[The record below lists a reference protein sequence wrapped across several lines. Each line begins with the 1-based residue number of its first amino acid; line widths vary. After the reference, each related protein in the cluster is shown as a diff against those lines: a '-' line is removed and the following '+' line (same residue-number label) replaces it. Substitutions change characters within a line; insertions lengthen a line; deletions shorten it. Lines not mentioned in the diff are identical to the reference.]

1 MNRVAAP
8 RTAADAPATPPAST
22 APLWW
27 SLLYFFC
34 LLCGYYV
41 LRPVRD
47 AMGASNDAATVFP
60 HAMIAWAQAHGWQ
73 LRDFVLQVLFTATF
87 LSMLVLQ
94 PVYGALVARFPR
106 RVFLPV
112 VYGLFIVCLLGFHW
126 AFDAELPGRGMLF
139 FVWIAVFNLFAVTVF
154 WSYMADVFDDRQAR
168 RLYGYIGAGGTAG
181 AVIGP
186 VLTQWLVQPL
196 GVANLL
202 LMSVGFLVLC
212 VLCIVRLRPWAIA
225 RERAQGVASGE
236 NAMGGSVWA
245 GLRLVWQRP
254 VLRAMAAT
262 LFFSVGAATLLY
274 NQQAAIA
281 REFYPD
287 AVAATAYFA
296 RIDSAVNVLAILTQL
311 LLTRWLLNRHGVAPA
326 LLMPGLILL
335 LGFGLLLAS
344 PLPVMV
350 AIVQV
355 LQRSSEFALA
365 KPARETVYTRMDRP
379 SRYKGKAVID
389 TAVFRGTD
397 LAFAW
402 VHKGVAVFGTQA
414 VFGAGL
420 LAAAGMTAGAWSIVR
435 AQRRL
440 TDTPPASDATSESS
454 SALQPASSQ
463 PARGEP

>member
-1 MNRVAAP
+1 MNQVVALSHRDRDP
-8 RTAADAPATPPAST
+8 VASS

-73 LRDFVLQVLFTATF
+73 LKDFVLQVLFTATF
-87 LSMLVLQ
+87 VSMVLLQ

-112 VYGLFIVCLLGFHW
+112 VYVVFIACLFGFHW
-126 AFDAELPGRGMLF
+126 AFDTAVPGRGMVF
-139 FVWIAVFNLFAVTVF
+139 FVWIALFNLFAVTVF
-154 WSYMADVFDDRQAR
+154 WSYMADVFDDAQAR
-168 RLYGYIGAGGTAG
+168 RVYGYIGAGGTAG

-186 VLTQWLVQPL
+186 MLTQWLVQPL

-202 LMSVGFLVLC
+202 LVSIGFLSVC
-212 VLCIVRLRPWAIA
+212 VLCIVRLRPWAMA
-225 RERAQGVASGE
+225 RERRQGLASGE
-236 NAMGGSVWA
+236 AAMGGSVWA
-245 GLRLVWQRP
+245 GLKLVWQRP
-254 VLRAMAAT
+254 VLRAMAVT

-281 REFYPD
+281 REFYPS

-296 RIDSAVNVLAILTQL
+296 RIDSAVNMLAILTQL

-326 LLMPGLILL
+326 LLMPGLTLL
-335 LGFGLLLAS
+335 LGFGVLLAS
-344 PLPVMV
+344 PVPVMV

-355 LQRSSEFALA
+355 LQRGSEFALA
-365 KPARETVYTRMDRP
+365 KPARETLYTRMDRP

-402 VHKGVAVFGTQA
+402 VHKGVALLGTQA
-414 VFGAGL
+414 VFAAGL
-420 LAAAGMTAGAWSIVR
+420 LAALGMTAGAWSIVR

-440 TDTPPASDATSESS
+440 PSAHRSSELPSPDRSS
-454 SALQPASSQ
+454 EPQS
-463 PARGEP
+463 ARGES

>member
-1 MNRVAAP
+1 MNQVAALSHRDRDP
-8 RTAADAPATPPAST
+8 VASS

-73 LRDFVLQVLFTATF
+73 LKDFVLQVLFTATF
-87 LSMLVLQ
+87 VSMVLLQ

-112 VYGLFIVCLLGFHW
+112 VYVVFIACLFGFHW
-126 AFDAELPGRGMLF
+126 AFDTAVPGRGMVF
-139 FVWIAVFNLFAVTVF
+139 FVWIALFNLFAVTVF
-154 WSYMADVFDDRQAR
+154 WSYMADVFDDAQAR
-168 RLYGYIGAGGTAG
+168 RVYGYIGAGGTAG

-186 VLTQWLVQPL
+186 MLTQWLVQPL

-202 LMSVGFLVLC
+202 LVSIGFLSVC
-212 VLCIVRLRPWAIA
+212 VLCIVRLRPWAMA
-225 RERAQGVASGE
+225 RERRQGLASGE
-236 NAMGGSVWA
+236 AAMGGSVWA
-245 GLRLVWQRP
+245 GLKLVWQRP
-254 VLRAMAAT
+254 VLRAMAVT

-281 REFYPD
+281 REFYPS

-326 LLMPGLILL
+326 LLMPGLTLL
-335 LGFGLLLAS
+335 LGFGVLLAS
-344 PLPVMV
+344 PVPVMV

-355 LQRSSEFALA
+355 LQRGSEFALA
-365 KPARETVYTRMDRP
+365 KPARETLYTRMDRP

-402 VHKGVAVFGTQA
+402 VHKGVALLGTQA
-414 VFGAGL
+414 VFAAGL
-420 LAAAGMTAGAWSIVR
+420 LAALGMTAGAWSIVR

-440 TDTPPASDATSESS
+440 PGAHRSSELPSSDRSSEPQS
-454 SALQPASSQ
+454 
-463 PARGEP
+463 ARGES